1 MPFLTLH
8 MYNKNICTTL
18 PDREQFAY
26 YILQKHILLKL
37 LKCEYCLLALFNSSS
52 ALCGQSLPRY
62 VMFVNVDVAPL

>member
-8 MYNKNICTTL
+8 MYNNKICTTL
-18 PDREQFAY
+18 PIREQFAY
-26 YILQKHILLKL
+26 YILQKHILLNL
-37 LKCEYCLLALFNSSS
+37 LKYEYCLLALFNSSS